1 MAPEVIDQGSRGYSA
16 PADIWSLGCT
26 IVEMATGKTPFIEV
40 GSGQEVIFKVGFFK
54 EHPEIPSTLSE
65 KARNFIM
72 RCFEPDSSKRPS
84 ANDLL
89 EDPFLESVGSRKRKT
104 LQPGGNHHSS
114 SSQGTAASLGG
125 SHTAGGTLVAGNN
138 QIDFSRSVSMPHDIG
153 AGGGGGGGGGS
164 GESNSDREPT
174 SAEILLNCDTLQQPA
189 FKPKVNR

>member
-84 ANDLL
+84 ANELL
-89 EDPFLESVGSRKRKT
+89 EDAFLESVGSRKRKT
-104 LQPGGNHHSS
+104 LQAGGNHHSS
-114 SSQGTAASLGG
+114 SSQSSTVGTSAA
-125 SHTAGGTLVAGNN
+125 SHTAGGTLVGPSS
-138 QIDFSRSVSMPHDIG
+138 QVDFSRSVSMPHDIG
-153 AGGGGGGGGGS
+153 APGGSGS
-164 GESNSDREPT
+164 GESSSDREPT
-174 SAEILLNCDTLQQPA
+174 SAEILLTCDALQQPA